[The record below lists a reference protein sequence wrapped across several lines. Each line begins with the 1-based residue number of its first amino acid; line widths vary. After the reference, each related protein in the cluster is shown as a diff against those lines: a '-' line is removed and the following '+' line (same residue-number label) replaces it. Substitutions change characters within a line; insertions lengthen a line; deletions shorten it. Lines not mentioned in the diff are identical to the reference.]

1 MPPVPRWTFVLLLGL
16 GVLGA
21 CAKYESDIETVKAAK
36 TTGAT
41 NEAFVTDL
49 AGARG
54 TFAWS
59 ARQDEKYG
67 KDSGIVLVEA
77 TVTRT
82 GRSGRKQVVLLQWLH
97 NRQTG
102 KVAFEDVLVNGRSR
116 GILGAALDV
125 LELELE

>member
-16 GVLGA
+16 GAFGA

-36 TTGAT
+36 TAGAT
-41 NEAFVTDL
+41 NEAFVKDL

-59 ARQDEKYG
+59 AKQDEKYG
-67 KDSGIVLVEA
+67 KESGIVLVEA

-82 GRSGRKQVVLLQWLH
+82 GRSGRKQVILLQWLH

-102 KVAFEDVLVNGRSR
+102 KVAFENVLVNGRSR
-116 GILGAALDV
+116 GILGAALDI

>member
-1 MPPVPRWTFVLLLGL
+1 MTPVLRWTFVLLLGL
-16 GVLGA
+16 GLLAG

-41 NEAFVTDL
+41 NEDFVKDL

-54 TFAWS
+54 TFEWS
-59 ARQDEKYG
+59 AREDEKYG

-77 TVTRT
+77 AVTRT
-82 GRSGRKQVVLLQWLH
+82 GRSGRKQVIQLFWLH

-116 GILGAALDV
+116 GILGAALDF
-125 LELELE
+125 LELEFE

>member
-1 MPPVPRWTFVLLLGL
+1 VLLVGL
-16 GVLGA
+16 SVLAA
-21 CAKYESDIETVKAAK
+21 CDRYASDIETIKLAK
-36 TTGAT
+36 TAGA
-41 NEAFVTDL
+41 NNQDFVRDL

-54 TFAWS
+54 TFEWS
-59 ARQDEKYG
+59 ARQDGKYG

-77 TVTRT
+77 TVTQT
-82 GRSGRKQVVLLQWLH
+82 GRSGRRQVILLRWLH

-102 KVAFEDVLVNGRSR
+102 KVAFEDVLVDGESR

>member
-1 MPPVPRWTFVLLLGL
+1 LLLGL
-16 GVLGA
+16 GMLGA
-21 CAKYESDIETVKAAK
+21 CDRYESDIEKVKAAT
-36 TTGAT
+36 TTGVT
-41 NEAFVTDL
+41 NEAFVKDL

-54 TFAWS
+54 TFEWS
-59 ARQDEKYG
+59 AGEDPTYG

-77 TVTRT
+77 AVTRT
-82 GRSGRKQVVLLQWLH
+82 GRSGRRQVVQLQWLH

-102 KVAFEDVLVNGRSR
+102 KIAFEDVRVNGRSR

>member
-1 MPPVPRWTFVLLLGL
+1 LLLGL

-41 NEAFVTDL
+41 NEAFVKDL
-49 AGARG
+49 AGVRG
-54 TFAWS
+54 TFELT

-82 GRSGRKQVVLLQWLH
+82 GRSGRKQVILLQWLH
-97 NRQTG
+97 NRQTD

-116 GILGAALDV
+116 GILGAALDI